1 MQTDNICSITC
12 YYSPTCFGGFC
23 GHHQGVMQEYEKILM
38 FIVVHLLV
46 CYISVN
52 IPQCRVMEHIKFL
65 E

>member
-1 MQTDNICSITC
+1 
-12 YYSPTCFGGFC
+12 
-23 GHHQGVMQEYEKILM
+23 MQEYEKILM